1 MTLAKYIRLSDQDGD
16 CRPGEKPESNSVMNQ
31 RGLLDRFIRNDPELA
46 GYRVLEFMDDGHTGT
61 NFNRPGVQALFDAVK
76 RGDVDCIVV
85 KDLSRFG
92 RNFLESG
99 DYLERIFPFYNVRF
113 IAVNDGFDSRRHR
126 YGTAGDLDLGL
137 RNLINQLYSEDI
149 SAKVKTARK
158 QYAARGECVAA
169 YPFYGYVK
177 SLEDR
182 RKLVIDPPAAD
193 TVREIFAMW
202 LDGIPAAEIA
212 GALNV
217 KKAPTPSERKR
228 QLGAKR
234 QSWSK
239 RREDIPWLPATIRV
253 ILRDERYTGKL
264 VSLRTTRYE
273 VGNGDARPVPREQWV
288 VAPDAFEPIIDS
300 ETFQKAQARFRH
312 SSARAASDPSAR
324 PLFYRKVHCGL
335 CGMALTRQ
343 RTKRPYYK
351 CVSQAE
357 AGPQCK
363 AIRIYEDELTEAVLS
378 TIHLYARMAANPV
391 ESAPELQ
398 AGTLRARVSTLELQA
413 EKERTRKKDAFVA
426 LHSGVMGQKEFES
439 LCHCANQ
446 NIQRLQHEIDRL
458 TQTEYSDHPAPPSAV
473 VDALFKAT
481 NAKKLT
487 RGMVDALVD
496 MIHVFPDGRVTL
508 QWKFADE
515 SLAAVGRA
523 AIEGRDAES

>member
-177 SLEDR
+177 SQEDR

-193 TVREIFAMW
+193 TVRGIFAMW
-202 LDGIPAAEIA
+202 LDGFSTAEIA

-217 KKAPTPSERKR
+217 KKVPVPSERKR

-239 RREDIPWLPATIRV
+239 RREDIPWLTETIRV

-273 VGNGDARPVPREQWV
+273 VGNEDTRPVPREQWV

-343 RTKRPYYK
+343 HTKRPYYK
-351 CVSQAE
+351 CASQAK
-357 AGPQCK
+357 ADPQCK
-363 AIRIYEDELTEAVLS
+363 EIRIYEDELTEAVLAALRL
-378 TIHLYARMAANPV
+378 HARMAADPV
-391 ESAPELQ
+391 ERPELQ

-413 EKERTRKKDAFVA
+413 AKERARKKDAFIA
-426 LHSGVMGQKEFES
+426 LHSGAMRQEEFES
-439 LCHCANQ
+439 LCRCANQ
-446 NIQRLQHEIDRL
+446 EIQRLQNEIDRL
-458 TQTEYSDHPAPPSAV
+458 TRAEYADHPAPPSTV
-473 VDALFKAT
+473 VSAILKAA
-481 NAKKLT
+481 NVKELT

-496 MIHVFPDGRVTL
+496 MVHVFPGGRITL

-515 SLAAVGRA
+515 SHAATDSA
-523 AIEGRDAES
+523 TIERGEAGS